1 MSWAW
6 RPQAGPQKA
15 LVECPLKEIFPAK
28 PRHRGGCRAGV
39 NETLP
44 AVSGREA
51 CDAGQPGG
59 NPSVSF
65 GCACGLKESGE
76 ASESQSAAARVAHK
90 VSPGVIAGRGA
101 LHGCRA

>member
-44 AVSGREA
+44 AVAGRED

-59 NPSVSF
+59 NPSISS

-76 ASESQSAAARVAHK
+76 ASDSQSARARLAIEV
-90 VSPGVIAGRGA
+90 PRGMIGGR
-101 LHGCRA
+101 